1 MTFGKKN
8 LRFLLIPFKVSDY
21 DLKQLKKI
29 KKTLKILNVQSQIFD
44 QKYSEEQLKIFL
56 KNNSFDIIFAIN
68 KGRPN
73 WLNKKIRFISWFQD
87 FYFDSDSLLENF
99 LESDIVYFYASPEA
113 FEVSKKLN
121 CFTSMLYPGID
132 DEHKSSILAQHG
144 ENYNLINDYQVLDFS
159 ICGYMPCS
167 LLVPHYESHFRN
179 YSFKENHLNDQRI
192 NNWFSK
198 LTHKNEKK
206 YSIDIYKEFI
216 VDLQIIVE
224 TNYVPLSGDLQVKK
238 IALKIKKK
246 ILEKF
251 NYINS
256 TLFNQIIPFLS
267 TDYARFLDRIELARL
282 LSKHSFNFGI
292 FGEEWSSY
300 PEFELFVGNHIS
312 KESELYEIY
321 KKSKINLYNN
331 THGLGMHSKVFEVM
345 LNGAFL
351 AIPKSKKNFLRGGIN
366 EEFNENE
373 HFVTY
378 TSEQFDD
385 LIENWMFDTKKR
397 IEVGEN
403 ARKLVLSKH
412 TWKKRIEKILKDIE
426 R

>member
-1 MTFGKKN
+1 MTVSKKN
-8 LRFLLIPFKVSDY
+8 LRFLLLPSKVSDFY
-21 DLKQLKKI
+21 LRQLEKI
-29 KKTLKILNVQSQIFD
+29 QKSLKIFNIQSQIFD
-44 QKYSEEQLKIFL
+44 QEYSEKQLKFFL
-56 KNNSFDIIFAIN
+56 KNNSFDIIFAVN

-87 FYFDSDSLLENF
+87 FYFDSDCLLENF

-113 FEVSKKLN
+113 FGVSKKLN

-132 DEHKSSILAQHG
+132 DEHKSSILDQHG
-144 ENYNLINDYQVLDFS
+144 ENFNLINDYQVLDFS
-159 ICGYMPCS
+159 ICGYMPSS
-167 LLVPHYESHFRN
+167 LMIPYYETHFRN
-179 YSFKENHLNDQRI
+179 YGYSEKHLNDQRI

-198 LTHKNEKK
+198 LTNKNEKK

-224 TNYVPLSGDLQVKK
+224 TNYIPLSGDLQVKK
-238 IALKIKKK
+238 IATKIRKR

-256 TLFNQIIPFLS
+256 ALFNQIIPFFS

-282 LSKHSFNFGI
+282 LSKYSFNFGL
-292 FGEEWSSY
+292 FGEEWSNY
-300 PEFELFVGNHIS
+300 PEFKLFTGNHIS
-312 KESELYEIY
+312 NESELFEIY

-331 THGLGMHSKVFEVM
+331 THGLGMHSKVFEIM
-345 LNGAFL
+345 LNGALL
-351 AIPKSKKNFLRGGIN
+351 AIPKSKKNFLKGGISQ
-366 EEFNENE
+366 EFNENE

-378 TSEQFDD
+378 TPDKFED
-385 LIENWMFDTKKR
+385 LIENWMFYTKKR
-397 IEVGEN
+397 IEVGKN

-426 R
+426 K

>member
-1 MTFGKKN
+1 
-8 LRFLLIPFKVSDY
+8 
-21 DLKQLKKI
+21 
-29 KKTLKILNVQSQIFD
+29 
-44 QKYSEEQLKIFL
+44 
-56 KNNSFDIIFAIN
+56 
-68 KGRPN
+68 
-73 WLNKKIRFISWFQD
+73 
-87 FYFDSDSLLENF
+87 
-99 LESDIVYFYASPEA
+99 
-113 FEVSKKLN
+113 
-121 CFTSMLYPGID
+121 MLYPGID

-159 ICGYMPCS
+159 ICGYMPSS

-192 NNWFSK
+192 SNWFSK

-256 TLFNQIIPFLS
+256 TLFYQIIPFLS

-312 KESELYEIY
+312 KESELFEIY

-345 LNGAFL
+345 LNGALL
-351 AIPKSKKNFLRGGIN
+351 AIPKSKKIF
-366 EEFNENE
+366 
-373 HFVTY
+373 
-378 TSEQFDD
+378 
-385 LIENWMFDTKKR
+385 
-397 IEVGEN
+397 
-403 ARKLVLSKH
+403 
-412 TWKKRIEKILKDIE
+412 
-426 R
+426 